1 MTFMILATDGVS
13 EQGLEPVLQ
22 DDRFTVEKVDD
33 SASHEFEAAL
43 PKADGLIVRSATK
56 VDEEL
61 ISRASALKAIG
72 RAGVGVDNIDLRA
85 ASDRGIAVFNAPGG
99 NTVAAAEL
107 TMALMLSLVR
117 RVTEAD
123 RSMRQGEWDRAAFQG
138 VELRGRTLGLV
149 GAGRIGSEVATR
161 CRAFG
166 MDVLVYDPYLTAERA
181 AGMGAR
187 LVELDYLLENA
198 DVISC
203 HVPLS
208 DETRGIIDSAAISK
222 MKDGVFLIN
231 ASRGGVISEEALVDA
246 LNDGDIAG
254 AALDVYETEP
264 LPADSP
270 LRSAPNL
277 VHTPHLGAST
287 KEAQVGVATEVA
299 EAIRAALVEH
309 DVSSAV
315 NANYLP

>member
-1 MTFMILATDGVS
+1 MILATDGVS
-13 EQGLEPVLQ
+13 EQGLAPVLQ
-22 DDRFTVEKVDD
+22 DERFTVEKVDD
-33 SASHEFEAAL
+33 SASQEFEAAL
-43 PKADGLIVRSATK
+43 AKADGLIVRSATK

-85 ASDRGIAVFNAPGG
+85 ASDRGIAVFHAPGG

-208 DETRGIIDSAAISK
+208 DETRGMIDSAAISK

-246 LNDGDIAG
+246 LNHGAIAG

-299 EAIRAALVEH
+299 EAIRTALLEH
-309 DVSSAV
+309 DVSTAI
-315 NANYLP
+315 NADYLA

>member
-1 MTFMILATDGVS
+1 MILATDGVS
-13 EQGLEPVLQ
+13 EQGLAPVLQ
-22 DDRFTVEKVDD
+22 DERFTVEKVDD
-33 SASHEFEAAL
+33 SASQEFEAAL
-43 PKADGLIVRSATK
+43 AKADGLIVRSATK

-181 AGMGAR
+181 VGMGAR

-208 DETRGIIDSAAISK
+208 DETRGMIDSAAISK

-246 LNDGDIAG
+246 LNHGAIAG

-299 EAIRAALVEH
+299 EAIRTALLEH
-309 DVSSAV
+309 DVSTAI
-315 NANYLP
+315 NADYLA

>member
-13 EQGLEPVLQ
+13 EQGLAPVLQ
-22 DDRFTVEKVDD
+22 DERFTVEKVDD
-33 SASHEFEAAL
+33 SASQEFEAAL
-43 PKADGLIVRSATK
+43 AKADGLIVRSATK

-181 AGMGAR
+181 VGMGAR

-208 DETRGIIDSAAISK
+208 DETRGMIDSAAISK

-246 LNDGDIAG
+246 LNHGAIAG

-299 EAIRAALVEH
+299 EAIRTALLEH
-309 DVSSAV
+309 DVSTAI
-315 NANYLP
+315 NADYLA